1 MTREGALALKPI
13 ENQIFLVRG
22 QKVLLDADLAT
33 LYGVEVKALNQAVKR
48 NEERFPPDFVFQ
60 LTAEEN
66 EALRSQTV
74 TSKSSRGGRRY
85 APYAFTEHGAIMAA
99 SVLSSPRAVEMS
111 IFVVRAF
118 LRLRETLATHKA
130 LAAKLAELEQRLET
144 TDHKIVEIVKAIH
157 VLAMPPEKPA
167 RQIGFRHDAV
177 SKADASVMG
186 QFPGRRLTAPS
197 SEKLA
202 AVRLERRIGLLAS
215 TEGYFRFGGDS
226 GATVSAQG
234 CGRH

>member
-66 EALRSQTV
+66 KALRSQTV

-157 VLAMPPEKPA
+157 LLAMPPEKPT
-167 RQIGFRHDAV
+167 RQIGFRPDAI
-177 SKADASVMG
+177 SKPKMLKANTVRAARM
-186 QFPGRRLTAPS
+186 RR
-197 SEKLA
+197 
-202 AVRLERRIGLLAS
+202 GL
-215 TEGYFRFGGDS
+215 
-226 GATVSAQG
+226 
-234 CGRH
+234 